1 MLRLTPVV
9 KQLLIINVIVY
20 IASMLLHNIDLA
32 LYFPGSPNFQPYQ
45 LITHF
50 FMHGSIGHIFFNM
63 FALVMFGSTLEARW
77 GPKRFLFF
85 YFFCAIGAAIL
96 YLGYDFYTY
105 SQMENAIAAFKTNP
119 TLEPFNAF
127 FDQVNMSILTPEFKE
142 WIDAVRDRLFE
153 GGHPEMVGQVTAEM
167 NRLIQDLQTN
177 NAAVGASG
185 AIYGLL
191 MAFGLI
197 FPNVELMLIFLPIP
211 IKAKYFIPVLM
222 LVELFLGMNNFSWDN
237 IAHFA
242 HIGGALFGLLL
253 ILYWRKFDS
262 NYPMR

>member
-20 IASMLLHNIDLA
+20 LASMFLENFDLA
-32 LYFPGSPNFQPYQ
+32 LYFPGSPSFQPYQ

-85 YFFCAIGAAIL
+85 YFFCAIGAAAL
-96 YLGYDFYTY
+96 YLGYDYYSYT
-105 SQMENAIAAFKTNP
+105 QMEYAIEAFRNSP
-119 TLEPFNAF
+119 NLESFNAF
-127 FDQVNMSILTPEFKE
+127 FDRVNPKMLNPESIAALK
-142 WIDAVRDRLFE
+142 DGLFE
-153 GGHPEMVGQVTAEM
+153 GLPPEVATQVTSEM
-167 NRLIQDLQTN
+167 EGILLKLQTE

-222 LVELFLGMNNFSWDN
+222 LAELFLGMNNFSWDN

-253 ILYWRKFDS
+253 ILYWRKFDPD
-262 NYPMR
+262 YPNR